1 MLSTHGIDGKA
12 GKRDIDISKHPAV
25 PVDRNVSNSWV
36 RESEIPPTSHKGA
49 KAGIDDSNH
58 F

>member
-12 GKRDIDISKHPAV
+12 GKRDIDISKHPVV
-25 PVDRNVSNSWV
+25 PVDRDVSNSWV
-36 RESEIPPTSHKGA
+36 RESEIPPTSLKGA
-49 KAGIDDSNH
+49 KAGIDESNH